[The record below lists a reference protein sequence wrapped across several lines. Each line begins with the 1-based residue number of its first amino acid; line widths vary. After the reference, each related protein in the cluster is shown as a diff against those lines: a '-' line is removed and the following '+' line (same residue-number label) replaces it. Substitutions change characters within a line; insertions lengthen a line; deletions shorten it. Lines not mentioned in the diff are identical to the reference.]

1 MARRAKIIPDYGQI
15 VRDNYEKA
23 IEIDSMPSGGQRSR
37 RGTEFQIRR
46 HTQIAFLQELW
57 PSFFPNHP
65 IANHAELA
73 DLLGWIKTDSVGDA
87 LYVLE
92 EGAKRQHI
100 GRGVYKRN
108 KDGTPKIDE
117 KTKKVLRT
125 KRKIDNMVSFLRP
138 IARKMF
144 GSSHEPMEDEIL
156 V

>member
-37 RGTEFQIRR
+37 RGTDFQIRR
-46 HTQIAFLQELW
+46 HAQIAFLQKLW
-57 PSFFPNHP
+57 PSFFPNHAIP
-65 IANHAELA
+65 NHAELA

-108 KDGTPKIDE
+108 RDGTPKTDE
-117 KTKKVLRT
+117 NGKVLRT

-144 GSSHEPMEDEIL
+144 GSSRESVEDDIPA
-156 V
+156 